1 MKKNTRAK
9 KNIFET
15 KIKQIMAGYKANYNR
30 NINNARGESERKA
43 LIAARDKWIAKK
55 QAEVIGFIQDE
66 LALAFNWLENYK
78 HNN

>member
-1 MKKNTRAK
+1 MKHTRAN

-55 QAEVIGFIQDE
+55 QAEVIANIQHE
-66 LALAFNWLENYK
+66 LVSAFNWLENYK
-78 HNN
+78 NN